1 MKIIAGNASL
11 GESVALGLGVD
22 ISNINITKY
31 SDGETNVE
39 VTSELSGHEVFIIKA
54 TSPPVND
61 NLVEILLTADAVK
74 RVGAKRVT
82 LVMPYY
88 GYSRQ
93 DRVIKNGK
101 MHSALS
107 AKLVASL
114 IKAAGVDSVIAVDL
128 HSHQI
133 EGFFDVPISNL
144 NVFEVFANFAI
155 KSMELENT
163 VIVAPDVGALSRA
176 RNFAKVL
183 LNQYKVNLTSE
194 IAVIDKYREK
204 AGTSEVMQVI
214 GKVHGKDCIIV
225 DDIVDSAGTL
235 CNAAF
240 ALQERGAKS
249 VVAYITH
256 GVLSGN
262 ALNRISSSVL
272 NRLVI
277 TDTIPHNGNLC
288 DKIEIASI
296 ASILVKTINS
306 YGGKIEA

>member
-1 MKIIAGNASL
+1 MKIIAGSASKNL

-22 ISNINITKY
+22 VSNVNITKY

-39 VTSELSGHEVFIIKA
+39 VINDLSGHEVFIIQA
-54 TSPPVND
+54 ISPPTND
-61 NLVEILLTADAVK
+61 NLVEALLIADAVK
-74 RVGAKRVT
+74 RVGAKRVI
-82 LVMPYY
+82 LVVPYY

-114 IKAAGVDSVIAVDL
+114 IKTAGVGSVIAVDL
-128 HSHQI
+128 HSSQI
-133 EGFFDVPISNL
+133 EGFFDIPISNL
-144 NVFEVFANFAI
+144 SAFEVFATRSV
-155 KSMELENT
+155 KLENT

-183 LNQYKVNLTSE
+183 LNQYRVNLTNE
-194 IAVIDKYREK
+194 IVVIDKYREK

-214 GKVHGKDCIIV
+214 GEVHGKDCVII

-240 ALQERGAKS
+240 ALQEHGAKS
-249 VVAYITH
+249 IIAYITH

-262 ALNRISSSVL
+262 ALDKISSSAL
-272 NRLVI
+272 DKLVI
-277 TDTIPHNGNLC
+277 TDTISHNNNLH
-288 DKIEIASI
+288 DKIEIMPI
-296 ASILVKTINS
+296 TDILVKAINS
-306 YGGKIEA
+306 YGGKIET

>member
-1 MKIIAGNASL
+1 MKIIAGSASKNL
-11 GESVALGLGVD
+11 GKSVALKLE
-22 ISNINITKY
+22 ISVSNANITKY

-39 VTSELSGHEVFIIKA
+39 VASDLGGHEVFIIQA
-54 TSPPVND
+54 ISPPAND
-61 NLVEILLTADAVK
+61 NLIEALLIADAVK
-74 RVGAKRVT
+74 RVGAKRAI
-82 LVMPYY
+82 LVVPYY

-114 IKAAGVDSVIAVDL
+114 IKAADVDSIITVDL

-133 EGFFDVPISNL
+133 EGFFDIPIRNL
-144 NVFEVFANFAI
+144 SAFEVFATRSV
-155 KSMELENT
+155 KLENA

-183 LNQYKVNLTSE
+183 LNQYKINLIDR

-214 GKVHGKDCIIV
+214 GEVRDKDCIIV

-240 ALQERGAKS
+240 ALRERGAKS

-262 ALNRISSSVL
+262 ALDKISSSAL
-272 NRLVI
+272 DKLVI
-277 TDTIPHNGNLC
+277 TDTISHNNDLC
-288 DKIEIASI
+288 DKIEIMSI
-296 ASILVKTINS
+296 TDTLVKAINS
-306 YGGKIEA
+306 YGGKIET